1 MATLIFSCCAHIYK
15 THTHTNHLHCSSSMN
30 VNQLKNLHKL
40 SIHCVIFDK
49 VKTLANMSNQ
59 ISINTKIEFA
69 PLAKSVK
76 SYYKG
81 KGKGT
86 GL

>member
-1 MATLIFSCCAHIYK
+1 
-15 THTHTNHLHCSSSMN
+15 MN

-76 SYYKG
+76 SYYRQK
-81 KGKGT
+81 KPPKT
-86 GL
+86 QRFDTFIVFTSFNSW